1 MQNTKR
7 RVRMNVEDIMS
18 SPVYVIA
25 PDEPLSRARKLM
37 LKHKIG
43 SIVVV
48 NDDGMIGIVTKS
60 DLGKRMA
67 QAEPMWRRRPIDK
80 VPINLVMTE
89 SPITIYPEASI
100 RQAVDLMLENSINN
114 LPVTKNSVV
123 GIVTKKDI
131 VRYVSEQSFDT
142 KVSDLMSEDIISV
155 HRHHTI
161 NHVIDEME
169 KNKINK
175 VIVID
180 DAEEGVGIISTT
192 NLALSAMTDN
202 EGKLSTKSIKMARKP
217 KQGGEKIY
225 RYIKEVPLVA
235 EDIMSGPIVT
245 IASDDTVAN
254 AANIMIKENIT
265 ALPVEQ
271 DNEIVG
277 MISRSD
283 VIRAV

>member
-1 MQNTKR
+1 
-7 RVRMNVEDIMS
+7 MNVEDIMS

>member
-1 MQNTKR
+1 
-7 RVRMNVEDIMS
+7 MNVEDIMS

-114 LPVTKNSVV
+114 LPVMKNSVV

-161 NHVIDEME
+161 NHVID
-169 KNKINK
+169 
-175 VIVID
+175 D
-180 DAEEGVGIISTT
+180 SEEGVGIISTT

-271 DNEIVG
+271 DDEIVG

>member
-1 MQNTKR
+1 
-7 RVRMNVEDIMS
+7 MNVEDIMS

-25 PDEPLSRARKLM
+25 PDEPISHARKLM

-48 NDDGMIGIVTKS
+48 DDDDMVGIVTKS
-60 DLGKRMA
+60 DLGKRLA

-89 SPITIYPEASI
+89 SPITIYPDASI
-100 RQAVDLMLENSINN
+100 KQAVDLMIANSINN
-114 LPVTKNSVV
+114 IPVTKNSVV
-123 GIVTKKDI
+123 GIVTKKDVVKYI
-131 VRYVSEQSFDT
+131 SEQSFDT
-142 KVSDLMSEDIISV
+142 KILDLMSECAISV

-169 KNKINK
+169 KNKVNK

-180 DAEEGVGIISTT
+180 DTEEAVGIISTT
-192 NLALSAMTDN
+192 NLALSTMTDN
-202 EGKLSTKSIKMARKP
+202 EGKLSTKSIKMARRP
-217 KQGGEKIY
+217 NPGGEKTY

-235 EDIMSGPIVT
+235 EDIMSGPIMT
-245 IASDDTVAN
+245 INSNDTVVNVAKT
-254 AANIMIKENIT
+254 MIKENIT

-271 DNEIVG
+271 DDEIVG

-283 VIRAV
+283 VIRAI

>member
-1 MQNTKR
+1 
-7 RVRMNVEDIMS
+7 MNVEDIMS
-18 SPVYVIA
+18 SPVYVIK
-25 PDEPLSRARKLM
+25 PDEPISHARKLM

-48 NDDGMIGIVTKS
+48 NDDSMIGIVTKS
-60 DLGKRMA
+60 DLGKRLA
-67 QAEPMWRRRPIDK
+67 QAEPIWRRRPIDK

-89 SPITIYPEASI
+89 SPITIYPDASI
-100 RQAVDLMLENSINN
+100 KQAVDLMLENNINN
-114 LPVTKNSVV
+114 IPVTKSSVV
-123 GIVTKKDI
+123 GIVTKQDI
-131 VRYVSEQSFDT
+131 VKYISEQSFDT
-142 KVSDLMSEDIISV
+142 KIPDLMSEFAISV

-169 KNKINK
+169 RNKVNK

-180 DAEEGVGIISTT
+180 DAEEAVGIISTT
-192 NLALSAMTDN
+192 NLALSTMTDN
-202 EGKLSTKSIKMARKP
+202 EDKLSTKSIKMARRP
-217 KQGGEKIY
+217 TPGGQKTY

-245 IASDDTVAN
+245 INSNDTVVN
-254 AANIMIKENIT
+254 AAKIMIKENIT

-271 DNEIVG
+271 DDEIVG